1 MIGKAVIICLVVVCA
16 VSAFDPSY
24 TYYNQFTG
32 PRGEMNSVQSKL
44 NTLESKLNMM
54 ENRQQAMTNAINRE
68 ISKLEMDT
76 RSIKTVINT
85 LAEDNYK
92 THSQIDVLKGHSEFM
107 VNIGR
112 KVMALEQNLMKLNQ
126 TINGE
131 PMK

>member
-1 MIGKAVIICLVVVCA
+1 VHILYFFEKYGFAVFRIVILLANVLLVL
-16 VSAFDPSY
+16 
-24 TYYNQFTG
+24 QFTG

-92 THSQIDVLKGHSEFM
+92 THSQIDVLKG
-107 VNIGR
+107 
-112 KVMALEQNLMKLNQ
+112 
-126 TINGE
+126 NGLVI
-131 PMK
+131 KSL